1 MPVKITY
8 LVHGTSVGNGK
19 GVSSGW
25 KDTELS
31 ELGLKAGW
39 PGWLAFWHARAKHLA
54 GQLEIV
60 P

>member
-8 LVHGTSVGNGK
+8 LVHGTSVDNGK
-19 GVSSGW
+19 GVASGW

-39 PGWLAFWHARAKHLA
+39 LAFGHARAKHLA